1 MKYLILIIAL
11 ANLTN
16 AFGQGGY
23 NLPPEKTYESATV
36 GMKNFQKK
44 KVRALSISSDSVGFR
59 ENNRFYVYHLN
70 EINYIRVREGTKAKN
85 GALIGGAS
93 MLLASLGSMLRIQNN
108 PGYELNGNAGGLT
121 VLFTLGGAAVGGL
134 IGSTIRRETS
144 YYVHMMNQ

>member
-16 AFGQGGY
+16 TFGQGHY
-23 NLPPEKTYESATV
+23 NLPPEKTYERAIV

-59 ENNRFYVYHLN
+59 ENNRFYVYHLD
-70 EINYIRVREGTKAKN
+70 EINYIRVQEGTKAKN
-85 GALIGGAS
+85 GALVGGAS
-93 MLLASLGSMLRIQNN
+93 TLLISLGSILRVQST

-121 VLFTLGGAAVGGL
+121 VLFTLGGAAIGGL
-134 IGSTIRRETS
+134 IGSAIRRETS
-144 YYVHMMNQ
+144 YYVHMSGQ